1 MVYSL
6 KATLPNK
13 LGEAWGKKGRAK
25 RKYYSDYYYLLYH
38 IYCQSG
44 IPPKKWRRKMSEN
57 PVN

>member
-38 IYCQSG
+38 IYCQYPIFADYYSF
-44 IPPKKWRRKMSEN
+44 S
-57 PVN
+57 